1 MDFQVPIQ
9 TEIPSPTEDLIA
21 DILMRRHAA
30 NRRLLAKAIRLAT
43 RVERAHAVHDACP
56 HGLADLL
63 LLISDD
69 LEDHQQREEAVL
81 FPLMLSDTTRS
92 LAGPLSR
99 MRRDHDGLVGLTE
112 GLSAL
117 TDGFTPPPD
126 ACTTWRALYAV
137 CAQLDTGLNA
147 DIALEND
154 VLFPRFSRR
163 PSV

>member
-1 MDFQVPIQ
+1 MAFLVPIQ
-9 TEIPSPTEDLIA
+9 TEIPPPTEDLIA
-21 DILMRRHAA
+21 DILVRRHAA

-56 HGLADLL
+56 HGLVDLL

-69 LEDHQQREEAVL
+69 LEDHQQKEEAVL
-81 FPLMLSDTTRS
+81 FPLMLSNTARS

-99 MRRDHDGLVGLTE
+99 MRQDHDGLVSLVE

-117 TDGFTPPPD
+117 TDGFSPPPD
-126 ACTTWRALYAV
+126 ACATWRALYAA
-137 CAQLDTGLNA
+137 CAQLDIGLNA